1 MSTGLGA
8 IVSGSLPAGATC
20 RRDAPDRQPDED
32 MRPIDRPPLVTVFGG
47 GGFIGRHVCEALLRK
62 GARILIAQRDAAAAH
77 SVQPLGQVGQIGYRP
92 ADVENRASVELAVH
106 GADIVINLVGTFGDM
121 AEVHGD
127 GARNIAEAAAAAGA
141 TALVHVSAIGAD
153 PDSPAEYGRTK
164 AAGEA
169 AVRAAFPNAT
179 IIRPSLVFGPR
190 DQLTNR
196 FAAMG
201 RLPIVPVLKPKV
213 RFQPVYVLDL
223 AQAIA
228 AAALDP
234 AAHGG
239 RTYEVGGPE
248 TLTMAGLYRAVF
260 KLSGQQPDLV
270 ELPDIAGEILSV
282 FGFLPG
288 APITRDQW
296 LMLGRD
302 NVPAKGAKVLAAFGI
317 EPTPLAAVAGEW
329 LARFRGSRFARRG
342 SAQAAPR

>member
-1 MSTGLGA
+1 
-8 IVSGSLPAGATC
+8 
-20 RRDAPDRQPDED
+20 
-32 MRPIDRPPLVTVFGG
+32 MRPIDRPPLATVFGG

-62 GARILIAQRDAAAAH
+62 GVRVLIAQRDAAAAH
-77 SVQPLGQVGQIGYRP
+77 SIQPLGQVGQIGYRP

-106 GADIVINLVGTFGDM
+106 GADIVINLTGTFGDM
-121 AEVHGD
+121 AEVHRD
-127 GARNIAEAAAAAGA
+127 GARNIAEAAAAARA
-141 TALVHVSAIGAD
+141 RALVHVSAIGAD
-153 PDSPAEYGRTK
+153 PDSPSEYGRTK

-169 AVRAAFPNAT
+169 AVRSAFPSAT
-179 IIRPSLVFGPR
+179 IIRPSLVFGPG

-201 RLPIVPVLKPKV
+201 RLPVVPVLKPKV
-213 RFQPVYVLDL
+213 RFQPIYVLDL
-223 AQAIA
+223 AHAIA
-228 AAALDP
+228 EAALDP

-239 RTYEVGGPE
+239 RTYDLGGPQVMSMVE
-248 TLTMAGLYRAVF
+248 LFRAVF
-260 KLSGQQPDLV
+260 SLSGQSPDLV

-302 NVPAKGAKVLAAFGI
+302 NVAAKGAKGLTAFGI

-329 LARFRGSRFARRG
+329 LGRFRGNRFAGRRA
-342 SAQAAPR
+342 AQAASR